1 MPKLQSV
8 IDAAFASVSTEP
20 VHRQQ
25 PSAAFLERERAFIE
39 RAHKIEALRRARIA
53 NPDTS
58 LPVLLFEVVRHRGHW
73 RVLHHHRHSTPF
85 ANQAA
90 AISAARE
97 RAREKRDLGH
107 PVEVY
112 LRRTD
117 GKVVVQPIDE

>member
-1 MPKLQSV
+1 MPKLQNV
-8 IDAAFASVSTEP
+8 IDAAFASVATEP

-39 RAHKIEALRRARIA
+39 RAHKIEALRRARMA
-53 NPDTS
+53 NPDTT
-58 LPVLLFEVVRHRGHW
+58 LPALVFEVVRHRGHW
-73 RVLHHHRHSTPF
+73 RVLHRHRHSTPF

-97 RAREKRDLGH
+97 RAREKRSLGH
-107 PVEVY
+107 AVEVY

-117 GKVVVQPIDE
+117 GKVIAQPIDD